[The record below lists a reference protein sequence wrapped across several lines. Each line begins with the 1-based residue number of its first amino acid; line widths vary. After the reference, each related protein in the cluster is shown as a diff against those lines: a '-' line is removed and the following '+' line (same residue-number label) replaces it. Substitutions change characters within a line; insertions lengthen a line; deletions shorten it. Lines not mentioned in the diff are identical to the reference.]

1 MVSFHQFQRE
11 RKDKEVPMRDRAMK
25 TAFIAG
31 YFLIVVISMIVLSGH
46 TASSGQKNRESKVV
60 FAVHCYDDGAKA
72 LQGMPGVIRIEKG
85 FRSFREIDTVYY
97 DPAVITVE
105 KMENTLKQAGT
116 YRETVR

>member
-1 MVSFHQFQRE
+1 
-11 RKDKEVPMRDRAMK
+11 MRDSAMK
-25 TAFIAG
+25 TAFAAG
-31 YFLIVVISMIVLSGH
+31 YFLIVVISLMVLSGQ
-46 TASSGQKNRESKVV
+46 ASSSGEKNRESKVV

-97 DPAVITVE
+97 DSTVITVE

-116 YRETVR
+116 YRETIQ

>member
-11 RKDKEVPMRDRAMK
+11 RKDEEVSMINRATK
-25 TAFIAG
+25 TALTAG
-31 YFLIVVISMIVLSGH
+31 YFLIVVIAMIVLAGQ
-46 TASSGQKNRESKVV
+46 ASSYGQENRESKVV

-97 DPAVITVE
+97 DPTVITVE

-116 YRETVR
+116 YRETIR